1 MAVILCRKVTATGC
15 DVLMTHKKCYLAKP
29 QLLDKFA
36 RYSSGIIHLGS
47 AKGKTVHLC
56 GNT

>member
-1 MAVILCRKVTATGC
+1 MNDSQEVFIWQNG
-15 DVLMTHKKCYLAKP
+15 

-36 RYSSGIIHLGS
+36 PSSSGTTHLGS
-47 AKGKTVHLC
+47 AKGKTVRLC